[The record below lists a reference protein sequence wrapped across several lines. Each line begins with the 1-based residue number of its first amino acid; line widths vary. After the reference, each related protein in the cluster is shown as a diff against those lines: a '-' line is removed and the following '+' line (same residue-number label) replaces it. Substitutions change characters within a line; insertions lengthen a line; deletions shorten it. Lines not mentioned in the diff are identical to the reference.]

1 MADYEAN
8 IAPFINVTFYVT
20 SAFGT
25 LRAGG
30 DFHTGIDIATPS
42 PRK

>member
-8 IAPFINVTFYVT
+8 IAPFINVPFYVT
-20 SAFGT
+20 SAFGVS
-25 LRAGG
+25 RAGG
-30 DFHTGIDIATPS
+30 DFHSGIDIATPS